1 MDSTQFEQVFVQ
13 QQHHHH
19 QQQQSQQRHRVR
31 QPLAQ
36 SHSYPQQ
43 CFYKKKEEHEIVQ
56 FMEKKAHQ
64 ISIQEYKQSIHTHLR
79 TLEQDQISNE
89 KAPRPL
95 QLSVRKL
102 RTSLLNSVFDAV
114 VKLRW
119 SFATFSLMTYITD
132 KYTSLVEINEKD
144 YKMIGY
150 CCLWIAS
157 KYVENKPKTKL
168 VEILTKRCDVPKKD
182 FLKVEMDILS
192 ALKWD
197 LSHPTIDSFLDMS
210 LIGGHSNTI
219 ENRIG
224 ALFLCE
230 LAHFNQEIIYNF
242 PMSSIAS
249 AALSLT
255 NHAINLNKETYMVKQ
270 PQLGKIESLLV
281 RSIMN
286 TPIAIRAKYFDR
298 TNNTYPGIVGE
309 LICLA
314 NFVYERQQQQQ
325 QQKQQQSEA
334 TVVPSNS
341 TVSNSHVGSPVQQF
355 VQQSP
360 ISPESSPSR
369 AYSYNSQI
377 YQHHAAQCY
386 TQQITALRTLHL
398 DTSRVMSNGAAFIP
412 TPGQTPVSQ
421 SYNSYSRGLSP
432 AVSASASSN
441 SVNIM
446 PNHFKAALS
455 AQYVTPIQLQPPQ
468 ILSQQQFQFSQL
480 YRFQPGCPVVQ
491 TTVFSEDIVD
501 EERSVKRRR
510 I

>member
-1 MDSTQFEQVFVQ
+1 MDSTQFDQVFVQ
-13 QQHHHH
+13 QQ
-19 QQQQSQQRHRVR
+19 QQQQRHRAR

-43 CFYKKKEEHEIVQ
+43 CSFKKKEEHEIVQ

-64 ISIQEYKQSIHTHLR
+64 IAIQEYKQSIHTHLR
-79 TLEQDQISNE
+79 ILEQEQISNE

-95 QLSVRKL
+95 QLSIRKL

-119 SFATFSLMTYITD
+119 SFATFSLMTYISD

-219 ENRIG
+219 ENRVG

-230 LAHFNQEIIYNF
+230 LAHFNQEIIFNF

-255 NHAINLNKETYMVKQ
+255 NHALNLNKDTYMMKQ
-270 PQLGKIESLLV
+270 PRLGKIESLLV

-298 TNNTYPGIVGE
+298 SNNTYPGIVGD

-325 QQKQQQSEA
+325 QQQQQQKKQQSEA
-334 TVVPSNS
+334 TVVLSNS

-386 TQQITALRTLHL
+386 SQQITALRTLHL

-421 SYNSYSRGLSP
+421 SYNSYYRGLSP

-441 SVNIM
+441 SVNII

-455 AQYVTPIQLQPPQ
+455 AQYVTPIQLQPPP
-468 ILSQQQFQFSQL
+468 IVSQQQFQFSQL
-480 YRFQPGCPVVQ
+480 YRFQSGCPFVPTNVVP
-491 TTVFSEDIVD
+491 EDVD
-501 EERSVKRRR
+501 EDRSVKRRR